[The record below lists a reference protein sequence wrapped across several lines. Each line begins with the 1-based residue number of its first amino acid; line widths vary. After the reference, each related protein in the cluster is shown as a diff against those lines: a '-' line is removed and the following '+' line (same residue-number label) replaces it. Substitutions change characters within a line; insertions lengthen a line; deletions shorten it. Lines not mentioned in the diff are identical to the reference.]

1 MKWMRKDVQIRTR
14 NYPMDLLQQWGG
26 CDIIEW
32 RWYNREKAHIV
43 MDSLG
48 DVYIYKPKCG
58 PSVVPPKNRIGGNR
72 GANDALPRVRARD
85 GEMVKL
91 YHSDLRPLGRPNKKN
106 EETIRDK
113 ALETRLGYEI
123 AVKFRLKYKP
133 SGDSDG
139 VFLRT

>member
-58 PSVVPPKNRIGGNR
+58 PSVVPPKEPHWREPR
-72 GANDALPRVRARD
+72 GQRCAAKSTGA
-85 GEMVKL
+85 
-91 YHSDLRPLGRPNKKN
+91 
-106 EETIRDK
+106 
-113 ALETRLGYEI
+113 
-123 AVKFRLKYKP
+123 
-133 SGDSDG
+133 
-139 VFLRT
+139 